1 MSKGKRRNYTEE
13 KVLEAIKDS
22 GGVVLTVA
30 ERLDCQW
37 RTADNF
43 IKKWE
48 STKSAFE
55 DEGVSIKDI
64 SEQKII
70 SAIKYENDIQ
80 TAKWYLSK
88 KAKER
93 GYGDTLEIENKA
105 EITKSNLE
113 RKIDEI
119 EKSISFFFSAAE
131 KVSPIHSRKK
141 YIVENGGRAGGK
153 SIQAADHTILV
164 ALKRQGGGSIICG
177 REIQKS
183 LETSS
188 KSLIEERIRY
198 WDAVDLFEILDKEI
212 RVKHNGV
219 IIYFVGLKEATKSD
233 TIKSFN
239 GLFFIWIEEAQA
251 ISEKTIEK
259 LIPTINRNSGW
270 QLLATMNRQFEDD
283 SVIVE
288 LADKRKDDTLY
299 IHINYTDNP
308 FCPDDT
314 KKEAEAMRQSDPERY
329 SHIYLGEPERAGK
342 DSLFPDNLLK
352 MQTKIVS
359 FERQNYSSVI
369 IAVDPATTNADHSN
383 EYGVV
388 VMGLRPNGTADV
400 IDDLSDNFPV
410 SEFASTVAGA
420 YETYGANAC
429 VIETNAG
436 GDFVKSTI
444 LSACPYAHIIE
455 VRATHDKVYRAQPI
469 ANFLSM
475 GRLFFIKH
483 LPTLKNQLSRMT
495 RRGFI
500 GHSGESPDR
509 VDALAW
515 GVYHLFGVSEI
526 KEEGLYIRSEWL
538 AKENDIKGET
548 VLLFSEPLDCGIL
561 YIVNEKQIEIKDY
574 TKGNVKDFFSRNLAE
589 SYRIIG
595 DGYDELLREAEKT
608 KVEVYEYHE
617 TKKELD
623 EIVAIIRKGKI
634 KIDELPEMVY
644 NTESGNL
651 YKKDLL
657 TYDGKNA
664 APLLILTAYAAEWEG
679 L

>member
-1 MSKGKRRNYTEE
+1 M
-13 KVLEAIKDS
+13 
-22 GGVVLTVA
+22 LTVA
-30 ERLDCQW
+30 QKLKVEW
-37 RTADNF
+37 HTAEKYVNR
-43 IKKWE
+43 WE
-48 STKSAFE
+48 STRQAMNNESVKI
-55 DEGVSIKDI
+55 VDI
-64 SEQKII
+64 AERKII
-70 SAIKYENDIQ
+70 DSIIEGDTN
-80 TAKWYLSK
+80 TTKWFLSK
-88 KAKER
+88 KAKNR
-93 GYGDTLEIENKA
+93 GYGDTIEIENKA
-105 EITKSNLE
+105 EIMKSKLD

-131 KVSPIHSRKK
+131 KVNPIHSRKK

-153 SIQAADHTILV
+153 SIQAADQTIYV
-164 ALKRQGGGSIICG
+164 ALTRQGGGSIICG

-188 KSLIEERIRY
+188 KSLIEERIRH
-198 WDAVDLFEILDKEI
+198 WDATEFFEILDKEI

-219 IIYFVGLKEATKSD
+219 TIYFIGLKEATKSD

-283 SVIVE
+283 AVIVE
-288 LADKRKDDTLY
+288 LTDKRKSDTLH

-308 FCPDDT
+308 FCPKDT

-342 DSLFPDNLLK
+342 DSLFSDVLLK
-352 MQTKIVS
+352 AQTKVVS
-359 FERQNYSSVI
+359 FERENFSSVI

-388 VMGLRPNGTADV
+388 VMGLRPNGTADI
-400 IDDLSDNFPV
+400 IDDLSDNFSV
-410 SEFASTVAGA
+410 SEFASAVAGA
-420 YETYGANAC
+420 YETYRANAC
-429 VIETNAG
+429 VVETNAG

-444 LSACPYAHIIE
+444 LSVCPHAHIVE

-475 GRLFFIKH
+475 GRLYFSKN
-483 LPTLKNQLSRMT
+483 LPSLKNQLSRMT

-500 GHSGESPDR
+500 GHTGESPDR

-515 GVYHLFGVSEI
+515 GVYHLFGISEI

-538 AKENDIKGET
+538 TKDGDIKGEK
-548 VLLFSEPLDCGIL
+548 VLLFSESLDCAIFFISDG
-561 YIVNEKQIEIKDY
+561 ERIEIKDY
-574 TKGNVKDFFSRNLAE
+574 TKGAVRDFFVRHLAE

-595 DGYDELLREAEKT
+595 DGYDELLREAKKT
-608 KVEVYEYHE
+608 KVEVYEYRE

-623 EIVAIIRKGKI
+623 EIVAIIRSGKI

-644 NTESGNL
+644 NSESGNL

-664 APLLILTAYAAEWEG
+664 APLLTLTAYAAESEG

>member
-1 MSKGKRRNYTEE
+1 MSKGKHRHYTEQE
-13 KVLEAIKDS
+13 VLKAIKGC

-30 ERLDCQW
+30 EKLNCQW
-37 RTADNF
+37 KTADNF

-48 STKSAFE
+48 STLSAFE
-55 DEGVSIKDI
+55 DEGISVKDI
-64 SEQKII
+64 SERKII
-70 SAIKYENDIQ
+70 DAIKGDDVQ

-88 KAKER
+88 KAKDR
-93 GYGDTLEIENKA
+93 GYGDTIEIENKA
-105 EITKSNLE
+105 EIQKSKIE
-113 RKIDEI
+113 QKIDEI

-153 SIQAADHTILV
+153 SIQAADHTILT

-314 KKEAEAMRQSDPERY
+314 KKEAEAMKQSDPERY

-352 MQTKIVS
+352 TQTKIVS
-359 FERQNYSSVI
+359 FERENYSSVI
-369 IAVDPATTNADHSN
+369 IAIDPATTNSDHSN
-383 EYGVV
+383 EYGVMI
-388 VMGLRPNGTADV
+388 MGLRPNGTADI
-400 IDDLSDNFPV
+400 IDDLSDNFSV

-420 YETYGANAC
+420 YDAYKANAC

-444 LSACPYAHIIE
+444 LSACPHAHIIE
-455 VRATHDKVYRAQPI
+455 VKATHDKVYRAQPV
-469 ANFLSM
+469 ANYLSM
-475 GRLFFIKH
+475 GRLFFIKN

-515 GVYHLFGVSEI
+515 GVYHLFGISEI
-526 KEEGLYIRSEWL
+526 KEEGLYIRAEWL
-538 AKENDIKGET
+538 TKEDETDGEK
-548 VLLFSEPLDCGIL
+548 VLFVSEFLDCAIL
-561 YIVNEKQIEIKDY
+561 YIAGLKQIEIKDY
-574 TKGNVKDFFSRNLAE
+574 TKGAVKEFFYRHLDG
-589 SYRIIG
+589 SYRIICDGFG
-595 DGYDELLREAEKT
+595 DLLEEAEKT
-608 KVEVYEYHE
+608 KVEVYEY
-617 TKKELD
+617 TTNKKETA
-623 EIVAIIRKGKI
+623 EIIAAIRGGKV

-644 NTESGNL
+644 NNESGNL

-664 APLLILTAYAAEWEG
+664 APLLELTAYAVEWEG